1 MSASKPAKKIPP
13 SPVEIV
19 QQENPILRKKARE
32 LALSEIAS
40 PKIQKIIED
49 MIKALD
55 SQQDGVEFCAIA
67 EIGNRTKDRISGKS
81 CSFIILMMTFKTGY
95 AY

>member
-49 MIKALD
+49 MIKELRD
-55 SQQDGVEFCAIA
+55 SKSEDKPKKSAVKATA
-67 EIGNRTKDRISGKS
+67 KSGK
-81 CSFIILMMTFKTGY
+81 
-95 AY
+95 